1 MSYLFSN
8 VQYKAKT
15 KGTHSQQSWY
25 PTLFWR
31 ATKMYKVDLDLVGF
45 EYVITN
51 FALKNNK
58 NDENVL
64 LFYVMFV
71 LKYSRQVFH

>member
-1 MSYLFSN
+1 MYL
-8 VQYKAKT
+8 Y
-15 KGTHSQQSWY
+15 QS
-25 PTLFWR
+25 
-31 ATKMYKVDLDLVGF
+31 VGF

-58 NDENVL
+58 NDEKVL